1 VKLHLFDYFDV
12 VRFRLNKQE
21 GLSGIGSTKVP
32 TIMNG
37 VGLVDLQP
45 HILLDFTWAK
55 WGCFRKRYAA

>member
-1 VKLHLFDYFDV
+1 
-12 VRFRLNKQE
+12 LNKQE

-55 WGCFRKRYAA
+55 